1 MMGSVVSSLW
11 FKDANGIRF
20 QTNPEHFKAIPIGTE
35 PTTIIFL
42 LSTFKEFIEWVPV
55 TDEDGNLMYDE
66 ETGEELI
73 KSVPYICKGRG
84 TLKLE
89 MFIDRKIGRVNSKVI
104 NQPEGYEFMAYDLES
119 HMLNTRYR

>member
-20 QTNPEHFKAIPIGTE
+20 QTNPEHFKAISIGTE

-89 MFIDRKIGRVNSKVI
+89 MSFDRKTARVNSKVI
-104 NQPEGYEFMAYDLES
+104 TQPEGYEFIAYDLES